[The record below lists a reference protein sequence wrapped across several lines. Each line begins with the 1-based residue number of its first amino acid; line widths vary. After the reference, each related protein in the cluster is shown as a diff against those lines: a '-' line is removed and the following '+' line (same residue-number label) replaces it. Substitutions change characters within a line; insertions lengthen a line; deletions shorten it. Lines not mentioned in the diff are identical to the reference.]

1 MIRESTAANSR
12 FVMICMTPGNGIS
25 LQWRSST
32 GGSAMKKD
40 FTATALPFYF
50 KLAKKDTTFSAYRS
64 SDGNTWDLLDEI
76 TLEQTF
82 DDQYLIGMEV
92 LSHSSHLL
100 NISKF
105 DKVEVLPIKEYSVK

>member
-1 MIRESTAANSR
+1 MFRESTAANSS

-25 LQWRSST
+25 LQWRNST

-40 FTATALPFYF
+40 FTATTLPVYF
-50 KLAKKDTTFSAYRS
+50 KLEKKGSSFFAYQS
-64 SDGNTWDLLDEI
+64 SDGNQWDLLDEI

-82 DDQYLIGMEV
+82 NNQYLIGMVV

-105 DKVEVLPIKEYSVK
+105 DKVKTGPLKE